1 MIPYNCRF
9 VDMGK
14 STLIVAFA
22 TPLRYNLYESNGG
35 DLMDKKVLSKCILF
49 QELDEGQLEYALEF
63 FEAEKK
69 FYPRGSFL
77 NRISAPLTRF
87 GLVLSGTVRVYR
99 DDVNGHHMILA
110 NVSAGGTFGE
120 SLCWLGRDT
129 DVYICAVTDAEL
141 LWLRVNN
148 LRNPARNSEPNA
160 ILLRERFISMLASRA
175 LDMNDRIQILSQ
187 TTIRAKLIAFF
198 SQYVTRGG
206 SDCFEVPFDRGSMAH
221 YLGTDRSA
229 LSRELGR
236 MRDEGLIEFSGS
248 RFCLKGMLSS
258 S

>member
-1 MIPYNCRF
+1 MRQR
-9 VDMGK
+9 K
-14 STLIVAFA
+14 
-22 TPLRYNLYESNGG
+22 
-35 DLMDKKVLSKCILF
+35 IL
-49 QELDEGQLEYALEF
+49 
-63 FEAEKK
+63 
-69 FYPRGSFL
+69 PRGSFL

-110 NVSAGGTFGE
+110 NVGPGETFGE

-129 DVYICAVTDAEL
+129 DVYICAVTDVDL
-141 LWLRVNN
+141 LWLKVNN
-148 LRNPARNSEPNA
+148 LKSPARSTEPNA
-160 ILLRERFISMLASRA
+160 ALLCERFISMLAGRA
-175 LDMNDRIQILSQ
+175 LDMNYRIQILSQ

-248 RFCLKGMLSS
+248 RFCLRGMLTST
-258 S
+258 